1 MAEPGTDWNQEII
14 RLDRVTKRFGG
25 IVAVNDVSFGIA
37 RGEIHAVVGENGAG
51 KSTIMK
57 MLAGVHRPDSGTL
70 MLRGEPTAIA
80 DPLHARRLGVS
91 IVFQELNLFPHLT
104 VAGNVFANRELTR
117 TTGLLDERQMV
128 TATRQVLAEMG
139 VALDPHTK
147 VARLSVAEKQLVEIA
162 RTLQQQSDII
172 IMDEPNSALSAAET
186 ERLFALLRRLRDKGL
201 TIIYVSHRLEEVF
214 AIADRISVIRD
225 GRYQGTWPIGET
237 SIPDVIARMIGRRL
251 GETFP
256 PRVAVP
262 AEAPVAVS
270 VRDLRIGSTVG
281 PIDFDVRAGE
291 ILGFAGLEGSGVG
304 DVFHVL
310 FGLVRPAAGQVIYR
324 GRSTPPRSPFDA
336 IRQGFALIPAN
347 RRDEGLMTAW
357 SIRRNASLA
366 VLDKLLDR
374 LGLIDRGK
382 ERALTNEYVRKL
394 NVATDS
400 IDKRVVNLSGGNQQ
414 KIVVAKWLATG
425 PEILIL
431 NDPTRGIDV
440 GAKSE
445 IYVLCD
451 ELARQGLALFF
462 TSSEIEETL
471 GVCDRIL
478 VFHKGRVI
486 RAFTR
491 GEATKADVMHW
502 VAGGDVGGEG
512 GDGGE
517 GGRRKRLPTPDLRL
531 TTADPS
537 SRPLDSS
544 TPRPTLTPRSNGG
557 YRCAR
562 TSGRRAAARSPGRRR
577 RPALLASG
585 GRRDPRRGR

>member
-1 MAEPGTDWNQEII
+1 MSEPAIPDEII

-25 IVAVNDVSFGIA
+25 ITAVNDVSFGIA

-70 MLRGEPTAIA
+70 ILRGEPVAIA
-80 DPLHARRLGVS
+80 DPLHARQLGVS

-104 VAGNVFANRELTR
+104 IAGNVFANRE
-117 TTGLLDERQMV
+117 TTLGPGLLNERQMV
-128 TATRQVLAEMG
+128 AATKRVLGEMG
-139 VALDPHTK
+139 VALDPHAK
-147 VARLSVAEKQLVEIA
+147 VRDLSVAERQLVEIA
-162 RTLQQQSDII
+162 RTLDQQSDII

-214 AIADRISVIRD
+214 AISDRISVIRD
-225 GRYQGTWPIGET
+225 GRYQGTWPIVET
-237 SIPDVIARMIGRRL
+237 TIPDVIAQMIGRRL

-256 PRVAVP
+256 HRELVLD
-262 AEAPVAVS
+262 EAPVAIAVS
-270 VRDLRIGSTVG
+270 GLRVGTGVG
-281 PIDFDVRAGE
+281 PVDFQVRAGE
-291 ILGFAGLEGSGVG
+291 ILGFAGLEGSGIA
-304 DVFHVL
+304 DVFSVL
-310 FGLVRPAAGQVIYR
+310 FGLTKPAAGQIVYKHQ
-324 GRSTPPRSPFDA
+324 TAPPRSPFEA
-336 IRQGFALIPAN
+336 IRQGLALIPAN
-347 RRDEGLMTAW
+347 RRDEGLMTGW

-366 VLDKLLDR
+366 VLDRLLDR

-382 ERALTNEYVRKL
+382 ERELASDYVRKL

-414 KIVVAKWLATG
+414 KVVVAKWLATG

-445 IYVLCD
+445 IYNLCD
-451 ELARQGLALFF
+451 ELARQGLALLF

-478 VFHKGRVI
+478 VFHKGKII
-486 RAFTR
+486 REFAR
-491 GEATKADVMHW
+491 GEASKADVMHW
-502 VAGGDVGGEG
+502 VAGGVIPEV
-512 GDGGE
+512 E
-517 GGRRKRLPTPDLRL
+517 VFESEVPEL
-531 TTADPS
+531 
-537 SRPLDSS
+537 
-544 TPRPTLTPRSNGG
+544 
-557 YRCAR
+557 
-562 TSGRRAAARSPGRRR
+562 
-577 RPALLASG
+577 
-585 GRRDPRRGR
+585 

>member
-1 MAEPGTDWNQEII
+1 MVMMTPSPGEEII
-14 RLDRVTKRFGG
+14 RLERVTKRFGG
-25 IVAVNDVSFGIA
+25 ITAVNDVSFGIES
-37 RGEIHAVVGENGAG
+37 GEIHAVVGENGAG

-57 MLAGVHRPDSGTL
+57 MLAGVHRPDGGTL
-70 MLRGEPTAIA
+70 LLRGQPVTIA
-80 DPLHARRLGVS
+80 DPLHARNLGVS

-104 VAGNVFANRELTR
+104 VAGNVFANREATHGP
-117 TTGLLDERQMV
+117 GLLDERTMV
-128 TATRQVLAEMG
+128 AATRRVLDQMG
-139 VALDPHTK
+139 VALDPNAR
-147 VARLSVAEKQLVEIA
+147 VGRLSVAEKQLVEIA

-225 GRYQGTWPIGET
+225 GRYQGTWAIAGT
-237 SIPDVIARMIGRRL
+237 TIPAIIAQMIGRRL
-251 GETFP
+251 DEAFP
-256 PRVAVP
+256 QREPVP
-262 AEAPVAVS
+262 AEAPTAVS
-270 VRDLRIGSTVG
+270 VAGLRVGTHVG
-281 PIDFDVRAGE
+281 PVDFSVRAGE
-291 ILGFAGLEGSGVG
+291 ILGFAGLEGSGIG
-304 DVFHVL
+304 EVFHVL
-310 FGLVRPAAGQVIYR
+310 FGLAKPTDGEVVYK
-324 GRSTPPRSPFDA
+324 GRSAAPRSPFEA

-347 RRDEGLMTAW
+347 RRDEGLMTSW

-374 LGLIDRGK
+374 LGMIDRGR
-382 ERALTNEYVRKL
+382 ERGLATDAVRKL
-394 NVATDS
+394 HVATDS

-414 KIVVAKWLATG
+414 KVVVAKWLATG

-445 IYVLCD
+445 IYALCD
-451 ELARQGLALFF
+451 ELARQGLALLF

-486 RAFTR
+486 REFAR

-502 VAGGDVGGEG
+502 VAGGVIPEVEEVVGQKGE
-512 GDGGE
+512 
-517 GGRRKRLPTPDLRL
+517 
-531 TTADPS
+531 
-537 SRPLDSS
+537 
-544 TPRPTLTPRSNGG
+544 
-557 YRCAR
+557 
-562 TSGRRAAARSPGRRR
+562 
-577 RPALLASG
+577 
-585 GRRDPRRGR
+585 DPRLST

>member
-1 MAEPGTDWNQEII
+1 MTDSITSEEII

-25 IVAVNDVSFGIA
+25 ITAVNDVSFGIA

-57 MLAGVHRPDSGTL
+57 MLAGVHQPDSGAL
-70 MLRGEPTAIA
+70 VLRGEPVVIG
-80 DPLHARRLGVS
+80 DPLQARKQGVS

-104 VAGNVFANRELTR
+104 VAANIFANREATQGP
-117 TTGLLDERQMV
+117 GLLDERRMV
-128 TATRQVLAEMG
+128 EATRRVLETMG
-139 VALDPHTK
+139 VDLAPH
-147 VARLSVAEKQLVEIA
+147 ARVGRLTVAEKQLVEIA
-162 RTLQQQSDII
+162 RTLEQQSDII

-214 AIADRISVIRD
+214 AIAERISVIRD
-225 GRYQGTWPIGET
+225 GRYQGTWRIAEST
-237 SIPDVIARMIGRRL
+237 IPDVIAQMIGRRL

-256 PRVAVP
+256 HREPVT
-262 AEAPVAVS
+262 AEAPVAVA
-270 VRDLRIGSTVG
+270 VRGLRIGAAVG
-281 PIDFDVRAGE
+281 PVDFEVRAGE
-291 ILGFAGLEGSGVG
+291 ILGFAGLEGSGVN

-310 FGLVRPAAGQVIYR
+310 FGLAKPSAGEVVYQ
-324 GRSTPPRSPFDA
+324 GRSAPPRSPFEA
-336 IRQGFALIPAN
+336 IRAGFALVPAN
-347 RRDEGLMTAW
+347 RRDEGLMTSW
-357 SIRRNASLA
+357 SIRRNSSLA

-374 LGLIDRGK
+374 LGMIDRGQ
-382 ERALTNEYVRKL
+382 ERGLATEYVRKL

-400 IDKRVVNLSGGNQQ
+400 IDKRVINLSGGNQQ
-414 KIVVAKWLATG
+414 KVVVAKWLATG

-445 IYVLCD
+445 IYSLCD
-451 ELARQGLALFF
+451 ELARQGLALLF

-486 RAFTR
+486 REFAR

-502 VAGGDVGGEG
+502 VAGGVIPEVEQVIEG
-512 GDGGE
+512 V
-517 GGRRKRLPTPDLRL
+517 RLK
-531 TTADPS
+531 
-537 SRPLDSS
+537 
-544 TPRPTLTPRSNGG
+544 G
-557 YRCAR
+557 
-562 TSGRRAAARSPGRRR
+562 
-577 RPALLASG
+577 
-585 GRRDPRRGR
+585 

>member
-1 MAEPGTDWNQEII
+1 
-14 RLDRVTKRFGG
+14 
-25 IVAVNDVSFGIA
+25 
-37 RGEIHAVVGENGAG
+37 
-51 KSTIMK
+51 
-57 MLAGVHRPDSGTL
+57 
-70 MLRGEPTAIA
+70 
-80 DPLHARRLGVS
+80 
-91 IVFQELNLFPHLT
+91 
-104 VAGNVFANRELTR
+104 
-117 TTGLLDERQMV
+117 
-128 TATRQVLAEMG
+128 MG
-139 VALDPHTK
+139 VALDPRRK
-147 VARLSVAEKQLVEIA
+147 VGQLSVAEKQLVEIA
-162 RTLQQQSDII
+162 RTLEQQSEII

-186 ERLFALLRRLRDKGL
+186 ERLFALLRRLRDAGL

-214 AIADRISVIRD
+214 AIADRVSVIRD
-225 GRYQGTWPIGET
+225 GRYQGTWPVAET

-256 PRVAVP
+256 HREPVP
-262 AEAPVAVS
+262 NDAPVAVG
-270 VRDLRIGSTVG
+270 VHGLRIGTHVG
-281 PIDFDVRAGE
+281 PVDFEVRAGE
-291 ILGFAGLEGSGVG
+291 ILGFAGLEGSGLH

-310 FGLVRPAAGQVIYR
+310 FGLTKPAAGEIIYK
-324 GRSTPPRSPFDA
+324 GRSTPPRSPFEA

-374 LGLIDRGK
+374 LGLIDRK
-382 ERALTNEYVRKL
+382 RERGLAGDYVRKL

-400 IDKRVVNLSGGNQQ
+400 IDKRVINLSGGNQQ
-414 KIVVAKWLATG
+414 KVVVAKWLATG

-451 ELARQGLALFF
+451 ELARQGLALLF

-486 RAFTR
+486 REFRR

-502 VAGGDVGGEG
+502 VAGGVIPEVDLVTETEG
-512 GDGGE
+512 
-517 GGRRKRLPTPDLRL
+517 P
-531 TTADPS
+531 
-537 SRPLDSS
+537 
-544 TPRPTLTPRSNGG
+544 
-557 YRCAR
+557 
-562 TSGRRAAARSPGRRR
+562 
-577 RPALLASG
+577 
-585 GRRDPRRGR
+585 DPRLETQA